1 MRRGSGR
8 SKFFRLPPPEV
19 TPTRL
24 RDLELDGSGVH
35 VDRPVCSRTDS
46 LRLSTSFK
54 VYRRLSM
61 ALHHLELTPFPSL
74 YWLTPE
80 P

>member
-19 TPTRL
+19 TPTRR
-24 RDLELDGSGVH
+24 RDLELDGIDVH
-35 VDRPVCSRTDS
+35 MDWPVCNRTDS
-46 LRLSTSFK
+46 LRVSTSFK
-54 VYRRLSM
+54 IYRRLSM
-61 ALHHLELTPFPSL
+61 ALHHREQAPFPSKPSV
-74 YWLTPE
+74 TSE